1 MAMDSQGT
9 GTTQDNT
16 GGVADQLRTKASGA
30 LSQQKSRATQSLG
43 SVVEAIRQTGRQLG
57 DGHSGIASYVNNA
70 ADSLQRWTETLDRKD
85 VGEIVEDV
93 QRFGRRQPAL
103 FVGLSFGA
111 GLLGAR
117 FLKSSREGQSYDGRS
132 YAGQPYGDASLS
144 RTHRDTVYSTGVS
157 DRGVYT
163 AQRTTG
169 PARDGSYDTT
179 SPALD
184 TTSPG
189 TDRTGR

>member
-1 MAMDSQGT
+1 MDSQGT
-9 GTTQDNT
+9 GTTQDRAT
-16 GGVADQLRTKASGA
+16 GVADQLRTKASGA
-30 LSQQKSRATQSLG
+30 LSQQKSRATQGLG

-57 DGHSGIASYVNNA
+57 DGNSGIAGYVNNA

-85 VGEIVEDV
+85 IGEIVEDV

-117 FLKSSREGQSYDGRS
+117 FLKSSREGQSYEGRS
-132 YAGQPYGDASLS
+132 YAGQPYGDASFS
-144 RTHRDTVYSTGVS
+144 RTNRDTGYSTAS
-157 DRGVYT
+157 ERGVYT

-169 PARDGSYDTT
+169 LARDVSYDTT
-179 SPALD
+179 SPGLD